1 VPKRL
6 DPNDDMP
13 RRRGARAAVIDEAGE
28 RGLAMRILL
37 YSPKDLAA
45 GVLAFAAVA
54 AIIANAVFLQAGH
67 HPSPMFGALSVPLA
81 TVSPLP
87 RPRPVDATLKT
98 ADLKLTD
105 PRPLDTK
112 PAPTAAL
119 PARPVGAPSPNPARP
134 APIAVSSRSDPVG
147 DLIVASRRIA
157 AVQRAL
163 TDYGYGQLKPTGNVG
178 SDTSAA
184 IQKFERERKLPV
196 TGQMSER
203 LVRELNAVTGRA
215 ID

>member
-1 VPKRL
+1 VPKRTG
-6 DPNDDMP
+6 PDDIP
-13 RRRGARAAVIDEAGE
+13 RRRGARAAAIDEAAE

-45 GVLAFAAVA
+45 GLLALAAVS
-54 AIIANAVFLQAGH
+54 AIVANAVFMQAGH
-67 HPSPMFGALSVPLA
+67 HPSPMFGTAVAVPLA
-81 TVSPLP
+81 TSPLP
-87 RPRPVDATLKT
+87 RPRPLEATLRA

-105 PRPLDTK
+105 PKPLETR
-112 PAPTAAL
+112 PAPAAVPPRTIAA
-119 PARPVGAPSPNPARP
+119 PAPNAMRP
-134 APIAVSSRSDPVG
+134 APIAVSSRSDPVA

-203 LVRELNAVTGRA
+203 LVRELGAVTGRA
-215 ID
+215 LD

>member
-1 VPKRL
+1 VPKRT
-6 DPNDDMP
+6 DFDDDIP
-13 RRRGARAAVIDEAGE
+13 RRRGARAAAIDEAAE

-45 GVLAFAAVA
+45 AVLAFAAVG
-54 AIIANAVFLQAGH
+54 AIVANAVFMQAGH
-67 HPSPMFGALSVPLA
+67 HPSPMFGAAISVPLA
-81 TVSPLP
+81 TSPLP
-87 RPRPVDATLKT
+87 RPRPVEATLRA

-105 PRPLDTK
+105 PRPLETR
-112 PAPTAAL
+112 PAPAATVPPRAVAA
-119 PARPVGAPSPNPARP
+119 PAPNAMRP

-203 LVRELNAVTGRA
+203 LVRELNTVTGRA

>member
-1 VPKRL
+1 
-6 DPNDDMP
+6 M
-13 RRRGARAAVIDEAGE
+13 
-28 RGLAMRILL
+28 
-37 YSPKDLAA
+37 
-45 GVLAFAAVA
+45 
-54 AIIANAVFLQAGH
+54 
-67 HPSPMFGALSVPLA
+67 
-81 TVSPLP
+81 
-87 RPRPVDATLKT
+87 
-98 ADLKLTD
+98 
-105 PRPLDTK
+105 
-112 PAPTAAL
+112 
-119 PARPVGAPSPNPARP
+119 RP

-147 DLIVASRRIA
+147 DLIVAARRIA

-215 ID
+215 LD